1 MKKLEIEE
9 KKRLKKVLKK
19 AIILLTV
26 AVLYA
31 IFVRN
36 VGWGIPCVYKLL
48 TKKLCPGCGISRMFL
63 SLFRFDFVSA
73 AKYNLL
79 VLISLPFA
87 LFLVPYKSYQYIKA
101 GKTKTGKFETVF
113 YLVFF
118 VLCIAFY
125 FIRNSNIIPFFTI
138 S

>member
-26 AVLYA
+26 AILYA

-79 VLISLPFA
+79 VLILLPFA
-87 LFLVPYKSYQYIKA
+87 VFQVIYKSYQYIKI
-101 GKTKTGKFETVF
+101 GKTDTGNLEKIF
-113 YLVFF
+113 YVAVF